1 MRPRAPGSGG
11 PGGAREARN
20 AGGSPNSTPNFDQ
33 EHCAD
38 GLQALRRYQWGPLN
52 ANGVHG
58 REPLH
63 NDASHGSDAFQCL
76 AVCAKQPLPPP
87 ANRRNPRQAWLPRL
101 AATNTSERPLA
112 FRRPW
117 RKALAA
123 VRVLA
128 SISTRNSS
136 VT

>member
-1 MRPRAPGSGG
+1 MSPLQFG
-11 PGGAREARN
+11 P
-20 AGGSPNSTPNFDQ
+20 SPNSTPNFDQ

-76 AVCAKQPLPPP
+76 AVCAKQPQAPPP
-87 ANRRNPRQAWLPRL
+87 RPSRGPNAWMG
-101 AATNTSERPLA
+101 
-112 FRRPW
+112 
-117 RKALAA
+117 
-123 VRVLA
+123 
-128 SISTRNSS
+128 
-136 VT
+136 